1 MTLTLNTSSVAETR
15 NLAAALAQTSQ
26 PGDVFVL
33 AGDLGAGKTAFT
45 QGLAA
50 ALGVRETVTS
60 PTFTLANAYVAD
72 GVLGVIDFHHLDVYR
87 LEQLE
92 EVTDTGLFDLFDGQS
107 IVAIEWGDVVKP
119 LLPNDYLEVRFEF
132 GAGDDDRTLEIR
144 PVGLTWTARER
155 TLAEGLAQWLE
166 AGTR

>member
-1 MTLTLNTSSVAETR
+1 MTLTLCTSSVAGTR
-15 NLAAALAQTSQ
+15 DLAAALAESAR

-50 ALGVRETVTS
+50 ALGVAGTVTS

-72 GVLGVIDFHHLDVYR
+72 GPLGTIDFHHLDVYR

-92 EVTDTGLFDLFDGQS
+92 EVTDVGLFDLFDGTC
-107 IVAIEWGDVVKP
+107 IVAIEWGDVLEP
-119 LLPNDYLEVRFEF
+119 LLPTDYLEVQFAF
-132 GAGDDDRTLEIR
+132 GEGDDDRTLTLR
-144 PVGLTWTARER
+144 PVGLSWTARER
-155 TLAEGLAQWLE
+155 SLTEGLEQWRE
-166 AGTR
+166 GGEY

>member
-1 MTLTLNTSSVAETR
+1 MTLTLHTDCADDTR
-15 NLAAALAQTSQ
+15 DLATALAQTAR

-50 ALGVRETVTS
+50 AVGVSEAVTS

-72 GVLGVIDFHHLDVYR
+72 GALGIIDFHHLDVYR

-92 EVTDTGLFDLFDGQS
+92 EVTDAGLFDLFDGKCV
-107 IVAIEWGDVVKP
+107 VAIEWGDVLEP
-119 LLPNDYLEVRFEF
+119 LLPTDYLEIRFAF
-132 GAGDDDRTLEIR
+132 GRGDDDRTLTIR
-144 PVGLTWTARER
+144 PVGLSWRARER
-155 TLAEGLAQWLE
+155 TLAEGLGRWQE
-166 AGTR
+166 AGVR